1 MNSSSTIRR
10 GKYTG
15 SLPTK
20 GNICFV
26 THCRSRFLQK
36 LFVRLSYFKI
46 PNQVNPEKT
55 NSPQN
60 IHEKWKE
67 NLKINHNVSKS
78 LRICELH
85 FSEDCFLRDLE
96 AELTGRP
103 IRKRLKESA
112 VPTLYLSKEDK
123 TPTNQTK

>member
-1 MNSSSTIRR
+1 MNSGTRSRG

-20 GNICFV
+20 GNICYV
-26 THCRSRFLQK
+26 CHCRSRFLQK
-36 LFVRLSYFKI
+36 LSVRLSYFKI
-46 PNQVNPEKT
+46 PNQVNPTES
-55 NSPQN
+55 NSTPT

-67 NLKINHNVSKS
+67 NLNIKHNVSKS

-85 FSEDCFLRDLE
+85 FSDDCFLRDLE

-103 IRKRLKESA
+103 IRKRFDRVVKISVCTLFKNSLKSF
-112 VPTLYLSKEDK
+112 
-123 TPTNQTK
+123 